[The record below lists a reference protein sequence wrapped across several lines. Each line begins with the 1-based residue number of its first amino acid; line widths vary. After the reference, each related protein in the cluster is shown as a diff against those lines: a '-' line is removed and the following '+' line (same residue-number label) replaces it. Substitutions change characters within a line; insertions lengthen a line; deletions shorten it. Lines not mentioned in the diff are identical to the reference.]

1 MLKRRLVTIYNS
13 MINRVSFYHGLYK
26 TRRQLNAGIDR
37 PEAIESFPES
47 HPRGFI
53 KRLRKRRISI
63 VESYVK
69 IIGFLESD
77 KCVQRLEALKLLTEH
92 ISYSRALKMPLN
104 TARVQMA
111 LMKEAVKKRGNKRAQ
126 LELLRD
132 FSVCSFGH
140 PKRIKKYLNELGII
154 EVPETGQPLKDLE
167 MGWDLHVHDNSSYGR
182 KTPTQLVIDAFIK
195 GISELTV
202 VYNTLSHIEIINE
215 AIEAGRLL
223 GISVNLGLEFS
234 VGDKEAPFHYIFLF
248 PHFDNVRKYVDF
260 LEHHKDRFSYFL
272 EGIERSQECRVQAI
286 NDIVNHFNTTF
297 LPKLNEGF
305 QEDSIYF
312 LPPLKLSDVDAV
324 VPLKHATRM
333 HLGEALFAK
342 FQPVLFKRVMYLKAQ
357 KKYADSRF
365 KDNMMAE
372 WEYLNIQNQYQS
384 AREAYRAL
392 NPEMLR
398 SKYFSSSGAFEPET
412 VFSNLEDVFKGDI
425 FEVRD
430 DDSIFRYRHHIKL
443 IHPLK
448 IGLER
453 AVRGVLENY
462 RFIGHAEIY
471 NMHDSISRDHRML
484 KLFARFLT
492 LLNSGSVEEL
502 ENFLKAHNIDIE
514 SNGSTTD
521 SSSRPI
527 DLRECVEFCC
537 RNPII
542 PSFGSG
548 STGRTSYIPGMG
560 FIYRRHLVEHQHPD
574 FLKKHFSIPHF
585 VSDTTANYKKNFKK
599 NDKKKT
605 EAAPRETDAGSPE
618 TQEIVSLGKA
628 SELRPTEIGDETT
641 VEPISIFRAWRYL
654 NPAFKDVLYILIGFI
669 PAYFTVG
676 WEYALLWF
684 GITFTRNAITDI
696 ISGRGYRPK
705 EWHVKNIDFDNLSH
719 SLFWTGFSVPLLAFV
734 KDQFD
739 LLYPFQQAGFFF
751 EFIKFFFICII
762 NGIYLSSHNKL
773 RGFDKATIRANFFR
787 SVLAWPFAAFF
798 APLGNLMLIPSIVQ
812 AKIWSDFVAGII
824 EGSSKFNRRFRLR
837 KRDIE
842 SLLPNIR
849 SKDPMEKHIALLDL
863 LYFFQNDPRTRNSLR
878 YILFKI
884 PTLRFRLWAFLGF
897 GKKFVPLDFN
907 DYHML
912 RDWFSESSNFF
923 VLEDF
928 ILEHYK
934 GEQTIFLTDVVSDT
948 FHQFRKW
955 LEKNEPKK

>member
-1 MLKRRLVTIYNS
+1 
-13 MINRVSFYHGLYK
+13 MINRMSFYNGLYK

-53 KRLRKRRISI
+53 KRFRKRRISI

-111 LMKEAVKKRGNKRAQ
+111 LMKEAIKNRDDKRAQ

-132 FSVCSFGH
+132 FSICSFGN
-140 PKRIKKYLNELGII
+140 PRRIQKYLNELGII
-154 EVPETGQPLKDLE
+154 EVPETGHPLKDLE

-195 GISELTV
+195 GLSELTV

-215 AIEAGRLL
+215 VIEAGRLL

-248 PHFDNVRKYVDF
+248 PHFDDVRKYVDF
-260 LEHHKDRFSYFL
+260 LEHHKERFSNFL
-272 EGIERSQECRVQAI
+272 DGIERNQECRVQAI

-297 LPKLNEGF
+297 LPKINDGF
-305 QEDSIYF
+305 QADSIYD
-312 LPPLKLSDVDAV
+312 LPALKLSDVDAV
-324 VPLKHATRM
+324 VPLKHATSM
-333 HLGEALFAK
+333 HLGEALFAR

-365 KDNMMAE
+365 KDNQMAE
-372 WEYLNIQNQYQS
+372 WEYLNIQKQYQK

-398 SKYFSSSGAFEPET
+398 SNYFSSSGAFEPST
-412 VFSNLEDVFKGDI
+412 VFSRLEDIFKGEI
-425 FEVRD
+425 FVDRESDTV
-430 DDSIFRYRHHIKL
+430 FRYRHHIKL

-448 IGLER
+448 SGLEQ

-462 RFIGHAEIY
+462 RFIGHAEVY

-484 KLFARFLT
+484 KLFARFLV
-492 LLNSGSVEEL
+492 LLNSGCIEEL
-502 ENFLKAHNIDIE
+502 KEFLKTQNIDIE
-514 SNGSTTD
+514 IDGSNTD
-521 SSSRPI
+521 SPSRPI
-527 DLRECVEFCC
+527 DLKECVDFCS
-537 RNPII
+537 RYPII

-560 FIYRRHLVEHQHPD
+560 FIYRSRLVKNQHTD

-585 VSDTTANYKKNFKK
+585 VSETISNYKKKK
-599 NDKKKT
+599 ET
-605 EAAPRETDAGSPE
+605 ASPEADAGSPE
-618 TQEIVSLGKA
+618 MHEIISMGKA
-628 SELRPTEIGDETT
+628 SDLRPTEIGDETT
-641 VEPISIFRAWRYL
+641 VKPISIIRAWRYL
-654 NPAFKDVLYILIGFI
+654 NPAFKNVLYILLGFI
-669 PAYFTVG
+669 PAYLTVG
-676 WEYALLWF
+676 WAYAFLWF

-734 KDQFD
+734 KNQFD
-739 LLYPFQQAGFFF
+739 LLYPFQKAGFLF

-762 NGIYLSSHNKL
+762 NGIYLSSHNML
-773 RGFDKATIRANFFR
+773 RGFDKPTIRANFFR
-787 SVLAWPFAAFF
+787 SVLAWPFAAVF
-798 APLGNLMLIPSIVQ
+798 APLGNLMQIPSIVQ
-812 AKIWSDFVAGII
+812 AKMWSDFVAGLI

-837 KRDIE
+837 KRDLE

-849 SKDPMEKHIALLDL
+849 SNKPLEKRIALLDL
-863 LYFFQNDPRTRNSLR
+863 LYFFSKDPRTRNSLR

-884 PTLRFRLWAFLGF
+884 PTLRFRLWTLLGF
-897 GKKFVPLDFN
+897 GKKVVPLDFN

-934 GEQTIFLTDVVSDT
+934 GEQAIFLTDVVSET
-948 FHQFRKW
+948 FHDFRKW
-955 LEKNEPKK
+955 LEKNEPKNEPKNELKK